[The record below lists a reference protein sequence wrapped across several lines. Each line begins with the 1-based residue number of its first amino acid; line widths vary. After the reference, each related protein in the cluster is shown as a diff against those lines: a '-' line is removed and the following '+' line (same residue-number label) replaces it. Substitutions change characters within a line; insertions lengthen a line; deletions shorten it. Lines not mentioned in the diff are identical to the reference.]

1 MLYILTEPRDDLGDP
16 NLVLGSNGGADVL
29 VLTSQSAAVLPAQVD
44 NVSQLW
50 GITPVEYLKALK
62 MERSP
67 SDELIF
73 HEPIKNWVSQ
83 KDLPALLALADSQEP
98 CASVAIGSST
108 VHDTRGLTLGD
119 QALFMIESYQKGEY
133 PPAPNSL
140 PYDEA
145 RAKELKDWCREQI
158 DKGPTRD

>member
-1 MLYILTEPRDDLGDP
+1 MSDT
-16 NLVLGSNGGADVL
+16 NLVVGTNGESDVL

-44 NVSQLW
+44 NVTQLW
-50 GITPVEYLKALK
+50 GITPIEYLKALK

-67 SDELIF
+67 SDEFIF
-73 HEPIKNWVSQ
+73 REPIKNWVSQ
-83 KDLPALLALADSQEP
+83 KDLPALLALADSREP
-98 CASVAIGSST
+98 CASVALGSSSVGNT
-108 VHDTRGLTLGD
+108 HGSTLGD

-140 PYDEA
+140 PYDET

-158 DKGPTRD
+158 GIPRD